1 MQVLHIFP
9 AHAPEA
15 SLYDHCTLQS
25 IVANIIKK
33 AIHPTS
39 YNHFCTLAYIF
50 IHKNALTITTKS
62 NKLFNFAPTT
72 IQKMDALIDFFIE
85 WGYIGLFLSALIA
98 GSILPFSSEVVL
110 TVLVQMGADP
120 TISLLSASI
129 GNTVG
134 GLICYWLGYLGN
146 MEWIERWLKID
157 KQKMDKV
164 SGFVQRRGAWMGLF
178 GVLPWVGE
186 VIIVLLGL
194 MRANVYITTIT
205 MFIGKFIRYLLLLY
219 ALQGINSLF

>member
-1 MQVLHIFP
+1 M
-9 AHAPEA
+9 
-15 SLYDHCTLQS
+15 
-25 IVANIIKK
+25 
-33 AIHPTS
+33 
-39 YNHFCTLAYIF
+39 
-50 IHKNALTITTKS
+50 
-62 NKLFNFAPTT
+62 FNFAPTT

-205 MFIGKFIRYLLLLY
+205 MFIGKFVRYLLLLY

>member
-1 MQVLHIFP
+1 M
-9 AHAPEA
+9 E
-15 SLYDHCTLQS
+15 
-25 IVANIIKK
+25 
-33 AIHPTS
+33 
-39 YNHFCTLAYIF
+39 
-50 IHKNALTITTKS
+50 TIT
-62 NKLFNFAPTT
+62 
-72 IQKMDALIDFFIE
+72 QFFID
-85 WGYIGLFLSALIA
+85 WGYIGLFISAFVA

-120 TISLLSASI
+120 TLCLISASV
-129 GNTVG
+129 GNTLG

-164 SGFVQRRGAWMGLF
+164 SGFVKRYGAGMGLF

-194 MRANVYITTIT
+194 MRANAYITTFT
-205 MFIGKFIRYLLLLY
+205 MFIGKFIRYLLIIL
-219 ALQGINSLF
+219 ALQGVNSLF

>member
-1 MQVLHIFP
+1 
-9 AHAPEA
+9 
-15 SLYDHCTLQS
+15 
-25 IVANIIKK
+25 
-33 AIHPTS
+33 
-39 YNHFCTLAYIF
+39 
-50 IHKNALTITTKS
+50 
-62 NKLFNFAPTT
+62 
-72 IQKMDALIDFFIE
+72 MDALIDFFIE

-146 MEWIERWLKID
+146 MEWIERWLKIE

-164 SGFVQRRGAWMGLF
+164 SGFVKRYGAMMGLF

-186 VIIVLLGL
+186 AIIVLLGL
-194 MRANVYITTIT
+194 MRANVYVTTIT
-205 MFIGKFIRYLLLLY
+205 MFIGKFVRYLLIILT
-219 ALQGINSLF
+219 LQGVNSLF

>member
-1 MQVLHIFP
+1 MLIF
-9 AHAPEA
+9 ARTQC
-15 SLYDHCTLQS
+15 YD
-25 IVANIIKK
+25 
-33 AIHPTS
+33 
-39 YNHFCTLAYIF
+39 
-50 IHKNALTITTKS
+50 
-62 NKLFNFAPTT
+62 
-72 IQKMDALIDFFIE
+72 MDALIDFFIE

-120 TISLLSASI
+120 VVSLFSASI

-164 SGFVQRRGAWMGLF
+164 SGFVQKQGAWMGLF

-194 MRANVYITTIT
+194 MRANVYVTTIT
-205 MFIGKFIRYLLLLY
+205 MFIGKFVRYLLLLY